1 MKFIPGIKQAKYK
14 ILCFLIISFALPY
27 IACPENIWCTPEGK
41 KLEEEIR
48 AIVHK
53 NKPEGA
59 SVGISIISI
68 STNKPLYKLNSD
80 KSFICASTM
89 KLFTTAAALYYLGP
103 NFKYKTKVYYSGKI
117 SKGKLKGDII
127 IKGCGDPN
135 ISGRFYEDE
144 ITAIPTSWADSI
156 EKKGIKVITG
166 DIIAD
171 DTIFDREFV
180 HDNWPKDQ
188 LSEWYCAPIS
198 GLSFNDNCVDIEIKP
213 NKKPGAPAYVRIEP
227 KTSYVKIINECK
239 TTSLKSK
246 QSYSL
251 YRKPLTNLIYVKGY
265 IWSKTEPQKEWI
277 TVHNPP
283 LYMATVFKEILE
295 GKNIR
300 IMGKARVI
308 NDSDLNTKRKLREL
322 ARTTSYL
329 RQSIEVANQHSQGF
343 YAEQILKT
351 LGARIKKKG
360 SFSAGLSV
368 IKKFIAKKLGFSEE
382 QYQLDDGS
390 GLSQKNKLTPNMV
403 TKLLRFMHK
412 HRHGRIFFESL
423 PVPGSDSTLEKR
435 LKKEPYRSRI
445 RAKTGYIFGTSALS
459 GYIETLNEEVIAFSI
474 LVNKVKHGSI
484 WKARLLQ
491 DNICRSLVTYN

>member
-1 MKFIPGIKQAKYK
+1 MKFIPEIKQAKYK
-14 ILCFLIISFALPY
+14 ILCFFIICFAIPY
-27 IACPENIWCTPEGK
+27 IACPESIWCTPEQK

-53 NKPEGA
+53 HKPEGA
-59 SVGISIISI
+59 IVGISIISI
-68 STNKPLYKLNSD
+68 SANKPLFKLNPD
-80 KSFICASTM
+80 KSFIVASNM

-103 NFKYKTKVYYSGKI
+103 NFKYKTKVYYRGKI

-156 EKKGIKVITG
+156 ERKGIKVITG

-171 DTIFDREFV
+171 DSIFDREFV

-198 GLSFNDNCVDIEIKP
+198 GLSFNDNCVDIKIKP
-213 NKKPGAPAYVRIEP
+213 NKKPDAPAFVQVEP
-227 KTSYVKIINECK
+227 KTSYVKVINKCK
-239 TTSLKSK
+239 TTSQKSK

-251 YRKPLTNLIYVKGY
+251 YRKPLTNHIYVTGY
-265 IWSKTEPQKEWI
+265 VWSKKEPEKEWI

-283 LYMATVFKEILE
+283 LYTATVFKEILE

-300 IMGKARVI
+300 IMGEARVI

-322 ARTTSYL
+322 AETTSYL
-329 RQSIEVANQHSQGF
+329 RQSIEVANTHSQGF

-351 LGARIKKKG
+351 LGARIKKEG

-368 IKKFIAKKLGFSEE
+368 IKEFIAELGFSEE

-403 TKLLRFMHK
+403 TKLLHFMHRHK
-412 HRHGRIFFESL
+412 HRRIFFESL

-435 LKKEPYRSRI
+435 LKKEPYKSRI
-445 RAKTGYIFGTSALS
+445 RAKTGYIYGTSALS
-459 GYIETLNEEVIAFSI
+459 GYIETLNEEIIAFSI
-474 LVNKVKHGSI
+474 LVNKVKHGST
-484 WKARLLQ
+484 WKAKNLQ
-491 DNICRSLVTYN
+491 DDICRLLVTYN

>member
-1 MKFIPGIKQAKYK
+1 MKFIPGVKQAKYK
-14 ILCFLIISFALPY
+14 ILCVLIISFAIPY
-27 IACPENIWCTPEGK
+27 IAYPENIWCTPEGK

-103 NFKYKTKVYYSGKI
+103 NFKYKTYVYYRGKI
-117 SKGKLKGDII
+117 SKGKLNGDII

-213 NKKPGAPAYVRIEP
+213 NKKPGAPA
-227 KTSYVKIINECK
+227 
-239 TTSLKSK
+239 
-246 QSYSL
+246 
-251 YRKPLTNLIYVKGY
+251 
-265 IWSKTEPQKEWI
+265 
-277 TVHNPP
+277 
-283 LYMATVFKEILE
+283 
-295 GKNIR
+295 
-300 IMGKARVI
+300 
-308 NDSDLNTKRKLREL
+308 
-322 ARTTSYL
+322 
-329 RQSIEVANQHSQGF
+329 
-343 YAEQILKT
+343 
-351 LGARIKKKG
+351 
-360 SFSAGLSV
+360 
-368 IKKFIAKKLGFSEE
+368 
-382 QYQLDDGS
+382 
-390 GLSQKNKLTPNMV
+390 
-403 TKLLRFMHK
+403 
-412 HRHGRIFFESL
+412 
-423 PVPGSDSTLEKR
+423 
-435 LKKEPYRSRI
+435 
-445 RAKTGYIFGTSALS
+445 
-459 GYIETLNEEVIAFSI
+459 
-474 LVNKVKHGSI
+474 
-484 WKARLLQ
+484 
-491 DNICRSLVTYN
+491 